1 MTALALSASV
11 PHLMRDLALVLGVA
25 AITSA
30 LFQRW
35 KQPVV
40 LGYLLA
46 GAILGP
52 NIPIPISVYD
62 EAVLRDL
69 SELGVTLVVF
79 CIGLEF
85 SLSRIAKLG
94 AGALVATSVEM
105 GLQLLLG
112 VLVGRALGLD
122 PRGGLFLGTLIAV
135 SSTMLVQR
143 ALNDGDKD
151 PKLRET
157 ALGLLVVEDLG
168 VILLLALLSAF
179 SLGAQA
185 SWSDMGETVVK
196 LVVFLASATAI
207 GLWILP
213 SAWRAVHALRR
224 RETAVVF
231 ALGVCFFFAL
241 VAGAAGFSTAL
252 GAFVAG
258 SVLAQAGAGTEIEHR
273 IEGVRDMFAAVF
285 FVTIGMLV
293 DPEVVK
299 EHAGLVLLLA
309 ALVVGGKFV
318 GVGLGAFLAGADR
331 PVAVRAGLAMGQI
344 GEFGF
349 VVAGMGVASGFLPAQ
364 YSSVAVAVCAL
375 CAFSAPHLMRQADRI
390 SALLDRVLPRR
401 LETLGSLYS
410 AWLAQIRA
418 TDSREA
424 RWSAQRSVLRA
435 LLVELGALALLVG
448 ATGTL
453 YEHGAPAIARTFDLG
468 PRLAGI
474 VLLVIAAV
482 PALPLFA
489 RVLVDTRRLAVE
501 LAKRALPEVQGRMDA
516 AVTPRRSLVLAL
528 QTAFLAAALTPL
540 VALAAPFLPIM
551 ASPAV
556 LLAVLVPLGWLVWRA
571 ATQIESHLRA
581 SAEVIAEVL
590 AQHQDP
596 ALGLSLLPKL
606 LPGIGEVRILE
617 LAAGDAPCGRSIG
630 ELGIASSS
638 GAQVYAVCRAEQR
651 IAMPTDEFELRAGD
665 RLALG
670 GSPDA
675 VAKALVLLQSTS
687 DSPSMPK

>member
-1 MTALALSASV
+1 MASLALSASV
-11 PHLMRDLALVLGVA
+11 PQLLRDLALVLGIA
-25 AITSA
+25 AITSV

-52 NIPIPISVYD
+52 NIPLPVGVYD
-62 EAVLRDL
+62 ETVLRDL
-69 SELGVTLVVF
+69 SELGVALVVF

-112 VLVGRALGLD
+112 VLAGRALGLD

-143 ALNDGDKD
+143 SFGDGKD
-151 PKLRET
+151 VRLRET
-157 ALGLLVVEDLG
+157 VLGLLVVEDLG
-168 VILLLALLSAF
+168 VILLLAVLSAF
-179 SLGAQA
+179 SLGAEAGWGDVGQ
-185 SWSDMGETVVK
+185 TVLK
-196 LVVFLASATAI
+196 LVVFLASAIAV
-207 GLWILP
+207 GSWVLP
-213 SAWRAVHALRR
+213 AAWRLVHATRR
-224 RETAVVF
+224 RETILVF
-231 ALGVCFFFAL
+231 ALGVCFCFAL

-258 SVLAQAGAGTEIEHR
+258 SVLAQAGAGAEIEHR

-285 FVTIGMLV
+285 FVTVGMLV
-293 DPEVVK
+293 DPDTIK

-309 ALVVGGKFV
+309 TLVVGGKFV

-331 PVAVRAGLAMGQI
+331 PVAVRAGLAMGQV

-349 VVAGMGVASGFLPAQ
+349 VVAGMGVASGFLPDH

-375 CAFSAPHLMRQADRI
+375 CAFAAPHLLRQADGI
-390 SALLDRVLPRR
+390 SAAVDRLLPRR

-418 TDSREA
+418 TDTREA
-424 RWSAQRSVLRA
+424 RWGAQRRLLRTLA
-435 LLVELGALALLVG
+435 WELGALALLVG

-453 YEHGAPAIARTFDLG
+453 YERGAPAMAQAFELG
-468 PRLAGI
+468 PRAAGI
-474 VLLVIAAV
+474 ALLVIAAV

-489 RVLVDTRRLAVE
+489 RVLVDTRKLAVQM
-501 LAKRALPEVQGRMDA
+501 ATRALPEVRGRMDA
-516 AVTPRRSLVLAL
+516 AVTPRRSLALAL
-528 QTAFLAAALTPL
+528 QTAFLFAALTPL
-540 VALAAPFLPIM
+540 VALSAPFLPIV

-556 LLAVLVPLGWLVWRA
+556 LLLVLVPLAWLVWRA
-571 ATQIESHLRA
+571 ATQLEGHLRA
-581 SAEVIAEVL
+581 GAEVIAEVL
-590 AQHQDP
+590 AQSGGDE
-596 ALGLSLLPKL
+596 ASLALLPQL
-606 LPGIGEVRILE
+606 LPGIGELRVVELRAGDPRCGRTIGDLE
-617 LAAGDAPCGRSIG
+617 LASTC
-630 ELGIASSS
+630 
-638 GAQVYAVCRAEQR
+638 GAQVYAVCRDDRR
-651 IAMPTDEFELRAGD
+651 IALPGDEFELQAGD
-665 RLALG
+665 RVVLG

-675 VAKALVLLQSTS
+675 VAAAQARLQSPNST
-687 DSPSMPK
+687 PSMPK